1 MARWNGGGGSSSD
14 WNIRA
19 LSAFLNK
26 RADTQTTATSSSQF
40 HARRAGNHSPL
51 SLSFLNDREENLEEN
66 LERQESDV
74 ESNEGLN
81 SKYSDNDEDEGQ
93 FLSKEERTR
102 FFDVI
107 LPRMQALALRLPEL
121 VKKPIPFLDQQVD
134 SAVTLGQEQ
143 VRAFVLIGSCLLC
156 CSQC

>member
-1 MARWNGGGGSSSD
+1 MARWNGGGGRSSD

-26 RADTQTTATSSSQF
+26 RADTQTTASSSLL
-40 HARRAGNHSPL
+40 HARRAGSHSPL
-51 SLSFLNDREENLEEN
+51 SLSFLNDREENFG
-66 LERQESDV
+66 RQEGDT
-74 ESNEGLN
+74 ESNDDRD
-81 SKYSDNDEDEGQ
+81 SKASDSDDDEGQ
-93 FLSKEERTR
+93 FLSKEERAR

-134 SAVTLGQEQ
+134 SALTLRQDQ
-143 VRAFVLIGSCLLC
+143 VRTFLLIPRKQFVVLQPVLTA
-156 CSQC
+156 